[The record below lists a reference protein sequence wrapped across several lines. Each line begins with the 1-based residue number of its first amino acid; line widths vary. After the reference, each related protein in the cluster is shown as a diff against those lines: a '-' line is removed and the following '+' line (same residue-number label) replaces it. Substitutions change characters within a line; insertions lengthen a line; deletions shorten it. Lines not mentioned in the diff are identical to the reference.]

1 LAARGRRERRR
12 ARGRCRCGVV
22 RTLGVVGDSRVG
34 VARHL
39 DGAHLAL
46 SKFELLL
53 LDGGALFAETLLG
66 FLCLPATDG
75 GEERLKVG
83 EEVGFGH
90 VKIPVEEAKKLLLH
104 EVDFGDAEAEVVVTT
119 DRGVASPVLVLGRGV
134 VEVLC
139 RENERSEEDTVD
151 GAAHALCDRRKT
163 LCQAV
168 EVDQG
173 SHKRRYLNVRA
184 SNESADE
191 KLD

>member
-1 LAARGRRERRR
+1 MA
-12 ARGRCRCGVV
+12 
-22 RTLGVVGDSRVG
+22 LGE
-34 VARHL
+34 L
-39 DGAHLAL
+39 
-46 SKFELLL
+46 ELLL
-53 LDGGALFAETLLG
+53 LDGGALFAEALLG
-66 FLCLPATDG
+66 LLCLPAANG
-75 GEERLKVG
+75 SKERLEVA
-83 EEVGFGH
+83 EEIGFGH
-90 VKIPVEEAKKLLLH
+90 VEIPVEEAKKLLLH
-104 EVDFGDAEAEVVVTT
+104 KVDLGDAEAEVVVTT